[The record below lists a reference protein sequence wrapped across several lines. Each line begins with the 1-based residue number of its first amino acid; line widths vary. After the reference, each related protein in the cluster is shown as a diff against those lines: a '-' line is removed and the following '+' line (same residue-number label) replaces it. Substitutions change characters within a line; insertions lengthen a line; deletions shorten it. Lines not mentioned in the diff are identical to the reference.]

1 MPSQFGNYVF
11 TLSFID
17 AITIVILCVIVYYLH
32 FKHMLPL
39 TTTAIATVVAAV
51 LLGFGLVVWA
61 KKFAPD
67 YGLTESQ
74 GLFPVDYFFLE
85 IILGIVIFGALVYY
99 MMKDVTRSQNIYLYF
114 IGASILVGA
123 VTYFWARDEAP
134 SYGVAS
140 TDVWKVQRMI

>member
-1 MPSQFGNYVF
+1 MPAQFGNYVF

-17 AITIVILCVIVYYLH
+17 GIAIVILGVIIYYLH
-32 FKHMLPL
+32 FKHMFPL

-61 KKFAPD
+61 KKYAPS

-85 IILGIVIFGALVYY
+85 IILGIVVFGALMYY
-99 MMKDVTRSQNIYLYF
+99 MLKDVTRTQNIYLYF
-114 IGASILVGA
+114 IGASILVGSVA
-123 VTYFWARDEAP
+123 FFWARDEAP

-140 TDVWKVQRMI
+140 ADVWKVQRMI

>member
-1 MPSQFGNYVF
+1 MPTQFGNYVF

-17 AITIVILCVIVYYLH
+17 AIALVILGVIVYYLH
-32 FKHMLPL
+32 FKHMFPL
-39 TTTAIATVVAAV
+39 TTTAITTVVAAV

-61 KKFAPD
+61 KKYAPS

-85 IILGIVIFGALVYY
+85 IILGIVVFGALVYY
-99 MMKDVTRSQNIYLYF
+99 MMKDVTRAQNIYLYF
-114 IGASILVGA
+114 IGASILVGSVA
-123 VTYFWARDEAP
+123 FFWARDEAS